1 MKTPRKIALSVAK
14 ETLWRNH
21 CTATGRGA
29 IETEVR
35 DLIVPVHGILGLAA
49 VQNQMPT
56 RQIGEKQL
64 QTERRTIAKPTLR
77 ILYYLPVGGVVI
89 VETDCAMLI
98 GNASP
103 TVSTAAVERR
113 LPHGMIVIEGIEM
126 TNGKDFTEEEV
137 TPGEALMTYLTVM
150 RNLVVAGA
158 EGLTVIL
165 KVRVA
170 EETLRFVAF
179 LKAVMPTIRCLACA

>member
-1 MKTPRKIALSVAK
+1 MSFKMSNGAGVAV
-14 ETLWRNH
+14 
-21 CTATGRGA
+21 GA
-29 IETEVR
+29 
-35 DLIVPVHGILGLAA
+35 
-49 VQNQMPT
+49 
-56 RQIGEKQL
+56 
-64 QTERRTIAKPTLR
+64 
-77 ILYYLPVGGVVI
+77 I

-103 TVSTAAVERR
+103 TVSTAAVERH
-113 LPHGMIVIEGIEM
+113 LPHAMTGKEGRGM
-126 TNGKDFTEEEV
+126 TNESDCTDEEV
-137 TPGEALMTYLTVM
+137 TPEEALMTYLTVM